1 MRSRLF
7 YSEVRMKALYLQQEK
22 SGRLFIDETLH
33 DSCELVDQ
41 CEAHT

>member
-1 MRSRLF
+1 
-7 YSEVRMKALYLQQEK
+7 MKTFCLQQEK

-41 CEAHT
+41 CEARTWREAKDKLAGD